1 MDIRYNIREE
11 NLLIA
16 FEDGTRKIIGELSDG
31 QKVVLGLVADLAT
44 RLAWLNPG
52 LEGAVLTDT
61 PGIVLIDE
69 LDLHLHPRW
78 QRRIVGDL
86 KRTFPKFQFI
96 ASSHSPFIIQSLQP
110 GELVNL
116 DHGSEPRSRYWEQ
129 GLEEIAEEEM
139 DVEMPQRSERYG
151 KMLQAAERYFRLARM
166 PGADPDQLVDAEQDL
181 EAASAEFSDDPAYAA
196 QISAQISARIKLEK
210 LAQKGTSTRVA
221 DETS

>member
-1 MDIRYNIREE
+1 
-11 NLLIA
+11 
-16 FEDGTRKIIGELSDG
+16 
-31 QKVVLGLVADLAT
+31 
-44 RLAWLNPG
+44 
-52 LEGAVLTDT
+52 
-61 PGIVLIDE
+61 
-69 LDLHLHPRW
+69 
-78 QRRIVGDL
+78 
-86 KRTFPKFQFI
+86 
-96 ASSHSPFIIQSLQP
+96 
-110 GELVNL
+110 
-116 DHGSEPRSRYWEQ
+116 
-129 GLEEIAEEEM
+129 M